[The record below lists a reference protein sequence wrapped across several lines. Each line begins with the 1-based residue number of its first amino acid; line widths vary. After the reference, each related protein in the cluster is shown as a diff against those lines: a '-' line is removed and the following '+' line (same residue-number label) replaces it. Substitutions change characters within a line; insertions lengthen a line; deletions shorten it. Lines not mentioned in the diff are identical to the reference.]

1 MLPCLDPYAMT
12 RQQAGG
18 SPMGRH
24 LGPKR
29 RLHYA
34 VLVGLLLLAGLTSSF
49 AAERL
54 KELRVAQIGSP
65 SAMDCWN
72 FTAVDEG
79 DIIRH
84 FLEPLFDFDRQGVVH
99 GALVE
104 SWEMHSPT
112 EWLLRLRKG
121 VKFHDPEYGEVK
133 AEDVV
138 ASLDTC
144 ARETARSATAFPK
157 PILQHQ
163 AEMLDEYTIRLTLP
177 EPGTGALPHNF
188 AYAYVYPK
196 KYLALGK
203 EQVARRPIGAGPYR
217 FVEWVPNQRIVAIS
231 VLSSSALKGTGARS
245 SSSTASSGAS
255 SPTPSPAKASS

>member
-1 MLPCLDPYAMT
+1 
-12 RQQAGG
+12 
-18 SPMGRH
+18 MGHPIGLQR
-24 LGPKR
+24 K
-29 RLHYA
+29 LHYV
-34 VLVGLLLLAGLTSSF
+34 VLVGLLSLAGLPASF
-49 AAERL
+49 AAERI

-79 DIIRH
+79 YIINH
-84 FLEPLFDFDRQGVVH
+84 FLEPLFDLDRQGVIH
-99 GALVE
+99 GAIVE

-112 EWLLRLRKG
+112 EWLLHIRKG
-121 VKFHDPEYGEVK
+121 IKFHDPEYGEVK

-163 AEMLDEYTIRLTLP
+163 AEMLDESTIRLTMP

-188 AYAYVYPK
+188 AYAYTYCM
-196 KYLALGK
+196 LL
-203 EQVARRPIGAGPYR
+203 
-217 FVEWVPNQRIVAIS
+217 F
-231 VLSSSALKGTGARS
+231 
-245 SSSTASSGAS
+245 
-255 SPTPSPAKASS
+255 